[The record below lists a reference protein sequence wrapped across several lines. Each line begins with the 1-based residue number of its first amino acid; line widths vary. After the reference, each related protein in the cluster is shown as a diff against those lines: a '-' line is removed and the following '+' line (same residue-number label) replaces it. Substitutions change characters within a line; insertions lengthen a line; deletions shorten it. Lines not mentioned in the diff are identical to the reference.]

1 MKTVSYLLAAVAV
14 SALLAGCY
22 QESGDVTLHKPGV
35 YKGDSDPL
43 LKSDAK
49 SRDETLAD
57 RFKLVQTDR

>member
-1 MKTVSYLLAAVAV
+1 MKTASYLVAVLAV

-22 QESGDVTLHKPGV
+22 KESGDVTLHNPGV

-49 SRDETLAD
+49 SRDATLAD
-57 RFKLVQTDR
+57 RFNLVQVDR